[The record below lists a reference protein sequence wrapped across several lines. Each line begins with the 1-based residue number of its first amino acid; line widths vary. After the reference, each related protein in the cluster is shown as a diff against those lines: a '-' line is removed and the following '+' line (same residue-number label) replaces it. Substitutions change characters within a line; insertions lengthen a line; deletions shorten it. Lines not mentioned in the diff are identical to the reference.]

1 MPRFPE
7 NSPLRLDEL
16 AAVIDKIFADPE
28 LEKAFFCVV
37 SMLASK
43 EANSADEE
51 IFRNAL
57 PTAARPA
64 DRRFVAKILLELAAK
79 KQKRDAQ

>member
-1 MPRFPE
+1 MPRFPD
-7 NSPLRLDEL
+7 NPLLRLDEL

-28 LEKAFFCVV
+28 LENAFFCVI
-37 SMLASK
+37 SMLAS
-43 EANSADEE
+43 EQANSADEE
-51 IFRNAL
+51 VFRKAL
-57 PTAARPA
+57 RTAARPA